1 MDEKEK
7 QGTRMSK
14 GTLFFMDKQVQF
26 SQENEN
32 VGAFIHVIEM
42 EIVSR
47 KEDLLKNIP
56 FSFPDIVLK

>member
-1 MDEKEK
+1 
-7 QGTRMSK
+7 MSK

-32 VGAFIHVIEM
+32 VGAFIHAIEM

-47 KEDLLKNIP
+47 KEYLLNNIS